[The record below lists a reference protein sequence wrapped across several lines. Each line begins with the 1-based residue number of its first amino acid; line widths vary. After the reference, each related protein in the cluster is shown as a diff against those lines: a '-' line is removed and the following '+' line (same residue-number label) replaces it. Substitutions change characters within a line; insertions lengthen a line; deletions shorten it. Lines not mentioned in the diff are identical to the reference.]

1 MKVFFLESETRISH
15 AAVIDSLKQAVQ
27 EKMPEFQNDAVFS
40 LAYEREDQF
49 FLKSPETILWGK
61 VYFDTPLHGDLENL
75 KAELK
80 KISGIFRRKV
90 IPYVFLTN
98 ESSACAWLNEFGK
111 IAESC
116 FIYGFAQSE
125 GRRALT
131 LRRISQERDPVIPA
145 EAERENRGAR
155 QGRESSVKPF
165 QLSREE
171 LSELIDLSLEL
182 RCLN

>member
-1 MKVFFLESETRISH
+1 MKVFFLENETGISH
-15 AAVIDSLKQAVQ
+15 ATVLDSLKQAVQ

-40 LAYEREDQF
+40 LAYEREDRF
-49 FLKSPETILWGK
+49 FLKSPQAILWGK
-61 VYFDTPLHGDLENL
+61 VYFDTPLHSDLESL
-75 KAELK
+75 KAELE
-80 KISGIFRRKV
+80 KITGIFRRKV
-90 IPYVFLTN
+90 IPYVFLAD
-98 ESSACAWLNEFGK
+98 ESGAWLSEFRK

-116 FIYGFAQSE
+116 FVYGFVQSE

-131 LRRISQERDPVIPA
+131 LRMISQEQERAIPPGD
-145 EAERENRGAR
+145 EEKGRSIRQSKER
-155 QGRESSVKPF
+155 SIKPF